1 MIAVG
6 SDGHPRAIN
15 ACLRLLCGCDGL
27 ALTTVEGLGSQ
38 GAGYSQVMKAIA
50 EGQGSQC
57 GFCTPGWVM
66 NMYSLLSENK
76 DLTAEQIEQ
85 NFDGNLCRCT
95 GYRPILTVRL
105 SPSLPSSQAR
115 RFFFLVCTSPP

>member
-57 GFCTPGWVM
+57 GFCTPGWVTAM
-66 NMYSLLSENK
+66 SALLGGAAARGAAH
-76 DLTAEQIEQ
+76 LTAKEIEESL
-85 NFDGNLCRCT
+85 DGNLCRCT
-95 GYRPILTVRL
+95 GYRPILQASPPSPIP
-105 SPSLPSSQAR
+105 SPSP
-115 RFFFLVCTSPP
+115 

>member
-27 ALTTVEGLGSQ
+27 ALTTVEGLGSH

-50 EGQGSQC
+50 EGQGSRS
-57 GFCTPGWVM
+57 
-66 NMYSLLSENK
+66 YASEV
-76 DLTAEQIEQ
+76 AESDDEAEE
-85 NFDGNLCRCT
+85 GLC
-95 GYRPILTVRL
+95 
-105 SPSLPSSQAR
+105 
-115 RFFFLVCTSPP
+115 

>member
-1 MIAVG
+1 ELVFSLNGRERRLVDPPPSLTLAEWLRSEGLTGTKIGCAEGGCGACTVIAVG

-57 GFCTPGWVM
+57 GFCTPGWVTAM
-66 NMYSLLSENK
+66 SALL
-76 DLTAEQIEQ
+76 
-85 NFDGNLCRCT
+85 
-95 GYRPILTVRL
+95 
-105 SPSLPSSQAR
+105 
-115 RFFFLVCTSPP
+115 